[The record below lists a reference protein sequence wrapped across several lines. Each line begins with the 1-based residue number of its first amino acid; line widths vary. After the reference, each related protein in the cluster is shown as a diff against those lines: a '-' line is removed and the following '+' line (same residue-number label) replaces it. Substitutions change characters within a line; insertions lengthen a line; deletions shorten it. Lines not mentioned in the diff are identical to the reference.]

1 MTVGPFPTTRLRRN
15 RTDGWTRRLVAET
28 RLSVDDLIWPVFV
41 CPGAGKMDEV
51 SSMPGA
57 ERVSLDRLAAHV
69 ETAAQLRIPMVAL
82 FPATP
87 AELKD
92 ADGTEATN
100 PDNLICRAARLLKRE
115 FPEMGLL
122 GDVALD
128 LYTTHGH
135 DGMLRD
141 GRVANDES
149 VSVLARQAV
158 VQASPSISLAGTPRA
173 LAMAG
178 LGA

>member
-1 MTVGPFPTTRLRRN
+1 M
-15 RTDGWTRRLVAET
+15 AET

-41 CPGAGKMDEV
+41 RSGAGKIEEV

-82 FPATP
+82 FPVTS

-100 PDNLICRAARLLKRE
+100 PDNLICQAARLLKRE
-115 FPEMGLL
+115 FPELGLL

-135 DGMLRD
+135 DGVLRD

-149 VSVLARQAV
+149 VAVLARIIHRTARNRPRPPNTWARDFIAKNFTKQPIRIV
-158 VQASPSISLAGTPRA
+158 VNDIKGLALTA
-173 LAMAG
+173 HFS
-178 LGA
+178 